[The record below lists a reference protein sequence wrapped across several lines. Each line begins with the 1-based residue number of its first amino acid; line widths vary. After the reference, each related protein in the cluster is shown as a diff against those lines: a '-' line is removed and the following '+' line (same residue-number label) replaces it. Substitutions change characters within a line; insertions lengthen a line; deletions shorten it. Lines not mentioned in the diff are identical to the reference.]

1 LTCFYKRNYDPEQ
14 EYLAALGN
22 AKVSISTSTPSPS
35 HDGLKLYFQK
45 VGRMQ
50 LGEGFAPEFCTPD
63 TDTACL
69 EPYLASS
76 SKVNR
81 FEFNL
86 RIHGRGL
93 VSMQLCKVATS
104 LPIHSLKVCCMA
116 DMSIRS
122 RHVEL
127 AFSRLTC
134 QRFCGKFLWVLECTD
149 ELWIGD
155 DVSCC
160 SSMFMP
166 DVTLT

>member
-14 EYLAALGN
+14 EYLAALSN

-76 SKVNR
+76 SKVNP

-134 QRFCGKFLWVLECTD
+134 QRFCGKFLWVPECTD

>member
-1 LTCFYKRNYDPEQ
+1 MLLKGTTIRSKST
-14 EYLAALGN
+14 LALSN
-22 AKVSISTSTPSPS
+22 AKVSISTSTPSPP
-35 HDGLKLYFQK
+35 HDGPKLYLQK

-50 LGEGFAPEFCTPD
+50 LGEGFEADFRTPD
-63 TDTACL
+63 ADTACL

-86 RIHGRGL
+86 RMHGRGL

-104 LPIHSLKVCCMA
+104 LPRLSLKVCCMA

-134 QRFCGKFLWVLECTD
+134 QRFCRKFLWVPECTD
-149 ELWIGD
+149 ELSIGD

-160 SSMFMP
+160 SSVFMP
-166 DVTLT
+166 EVTLT